1 MPKTEVRQCECHQC
15 QSDTGHG
22 DRQMHKRMNLLLSRL
37 DEQQRRWYAAVESTR
52 IGQGGDEVM
61 SQITGLDVKTI
72 RRGRV
77 ELEGEIGDRPA
88 EGARLE
94 GGGRWLTEKKT
105 VD

>member
-1 MPKTEVRQCECHQC
+1 MPKTEVHQCECHQC
-15 QSDTGHG
+15 QSERELGV
-22 DRQMHKRMNLLLSRL
+22 RQMHKRMNLLFSRL
-37 DEQQRRWYAAVESTR
+37 DEQQQRWYAAVESTR

-77 ELEGEIGDRPA
+77 ELEGEFGNRPA

-94 GGGRWLTEKKT
+94 GGGRWPTEKNR
-105 VD
+105 